1 MLCIWAVD
9 VVSAGPSWEYALLM
23 GPCGYSDGI
32 ALLLQRPLVLSLLS
46 AFVELPHAYPRGP
59 APGSALAPLL
69 YMDLL
74 HLLLLSVEV
83 QLALPAPPV
92 YDEDDE
98 EYQ

>member
-1 MLCIWAVD
+1 MTL
-9 VVSAGPSWEYALLM
+9 P
-23 GPCGYSDGI
+23 
-32 ALLLQRPLVLSLLS
+32 LLLQ
-46 AFVELPHAYPRGP
+46 FVELPHAYPRGP

-74 HLLLLSVEV
+74 QLLLLSVEV

-92 YDEDDE
+92 FDEDEDE

>member
-1 MLCIWAVD
+1 
-9 VVSAGPSWEYALLM
+9 M

-32 ALLLQRPLVLSLLS
+32 ALLLQRPLVLPLLS

-69 YMDLL
+69 YLDFLQ
-74 HLLLLSVEV
+74 LLLLSVEV

-92 YDEDDE
+92 FDEDEDDK
-98 EYQ
+98 YQ